1 MPTHIPSK
9 IQAATHFIH
18 TPERIDSSRSD
29 DVTVVLLW
37 TATGLAITLG
47 LAAFGLAP
55 SIAES
60 LLLLA

>member
-1 MPTHIPSK
+1 MPTNMPASS
-9 IQAATHFIH
+9 QSAAQVIRAS
-18 TPERIDSSRSD
+18 EIESSRSD
-29 DVTVVLLW
+29 DVTVLLLW

>member
-1 MPTHIPSK
+1 MPTNMPASSQSAAQVIPAS
-9 IQAATHFIH
+9 A
-18 TPERIDSSRSD
+18 RIESSRSD
-29 DVTVVLLW
+29 DVTVLLLW

>member
-1 MPTHIPSK
+1 MPTNISQSAVQV
-9 IQAATHFIH
+9 IRASDI
-18 TPERIDSSRSD
+18 ESSRSD

>member
-1 MPTHIPSK
+1 MPTNMPASS
-9 IQAATHFIH
+9 QSAAQVIRAS
-18 TPERIDSSRSD
+18 EIASSRSD

-60 LLLLA
+60 LMLLT

>member
-1 MPTHIPSK
+1 MPTNMPASS
-9 IQAATHFIH
+9 QSAAQVIRAS
-18 TPERIDSSRSD
+18 EIESSRSD

-47 LAAFGLAP
+47 LAAFGWAP

-60 LLLLA
+60 LMLLA

>member
-1 MPTHIPSK
+1 MPTNMPASS
-9 IQAATHFIH
+9 QSAAQVIRAS
-18 TPERIDSSRSD
+18 EIESSRSD

-60 LLLLA
+60 LMLLT

>member
-1 MPTHIPSK
+1 MPTNMPASS
-9 IQAATHFIH
+9 QSAAQVIRAS
-18 TPERIDSSRSD
+18 EIESSRSD
-29 DVTVVLLW
+29 DVTALLLW